1 MCGICGYV
9 SKRELNDDILT
20 EMRDTMT
27 HRGPDDA
34 GLWQGHSEDGYVGLA
49 HRRLSIFDL
58 SKLGHQPMVC
68 ADGNYVI
75 AYNGEVYNFKEIRDS
90 LIKCGYSFSSECDT
104 EVVLKSYI
112 CWKEKCFSHF
122 NGMFAISIWDK
133 KRNSLILA
141 RDRMGVKPLY
151 YYFNPLSGDFVFSS
165 ELKPIMKYP
174 GFKKNIR
181 SDMLGNFLCN
191 KYIASP
197 NSIFE
202 KTWKLSP
209 GSYLVFSNNKI
220 TISKYWD
227 LIEEKKISEKN
238 ISSNFNDCKL
248 NLDEILNSAVKSRL
262 VADVPVGTFL
272 SGGIDSSL
280 VTAIAQKYSNR
291 PIQTFTIGFYDKE
304 RDEAVRA
311 RAIAKYLGTD
321 HTELYVGEK
330 EILEMLD
337 ELPKYFDEPFSDSSQ
352 LPTMLVSKL
361 AAENVTVSLSG
372 DGGDEL
378 FCGYKMYD
386 WTYIAQKADLLGAIL
401 YHIPGMNR
409 MKEHFQPELR
419 AFINNRNQ
427 KRKTQLYIDVMTEQA
442 KGLIGVNE
450 FDPKFECES
459 KLDYINWQERRML
472 LDMMTYLPDE
482 IMTKTDRASMKYSLE
497 VRNPLLDY
505 RVVETSFTI
514 AHKYKYS
521 RFDKKHILKELA
533 YDYVPK
539 ELLNQPKKGF
549 GIPLQRWLRTTL
561 RPEIE
566 NYTDSNLLRNQGIF
580 NPDMVSVLVDNQR
593 KSNKIMYSSMLWSF
607 YVFQRWWEKWC
618 SS

>member
-1 MCGICGYV
+1 MCGICGYI

-58 SKLGHQPMVC
+58 SKLGHQPTVC
-68 ADGNYVI
+68 DDGNYVI

-112 CWKEKCFSHF
+112 CWKEQCFLYF

-181 SDMLGNFLCN
+181 TDMLGNFLCN

-197 NSIFE
+197 NTIFE

-220 TISKYWD
+220 TINQYWN
-227 LIEEKKISEKN
+227 LIEKKN
-238 ISSNFNDCKL
+238 IGEKVLNKDFNGCKH
-248 NLDEILNSAVKSRL
+248 NLDEILNSAVKTRL
-262 VADVPVGTFL
+262 AADVPVGTFL

-459 KLDYINWQERRML
+459 KLDYKKWQERRML

-561 RPEIE
+561 RPEIKK
-566 NYTDSNLLRNQGIF
+566 YTDKNLLRNQEIF
-580 NPDMVSVLVDNQR
+580 NPDAVSVLVYNQR
-593 KSNKIMYSSMLWSF
+593 KSNKIMYSSMLWSL